1 MRNRYDGS
9 IVVAH
14 HSPRGGDLA
23 VHVPSTNTNAFL
35 AGFAAGVLVMGI
47 AYSAAKNRR

>member
-1 MRNRYDGS
+1 MDKRYDGS

-23 VHVPSTNTNAFL
+23 VHVPSTNTTTFL
-35 AGFAAGVLVMGI
+35 AGIAVGLAAGL